1 MADRT
6 FMFREWLKDLTPEKI
21 ELLVR
26 LEKLSRMMTH
36 VFTLVGEVD
45 LKLFEGLRITSRD
58 IKEDYE
64 KTEHSVLP
72 N

>member
-21 ELLVR
+21 DLLVR